1 MQESRLKECVREFF
15 EVYLN
20 RIEESDSG
28 KPFNPIS
35 ISCCRAMMLEPLNKL
50 LDEMCTLSGAKQK
63 ETTQ

>member
-1 MQESRLKECVREFF
+1 MQEPRLKECVKEFF

-28 KPFNPIS
+28 KLFNPIS
-35 ISCCRAMMLEPLNKL
+35 ISCCRATMFEPLNKL
-50 LDEMCTLSGAKQK
+50 LEEMRTLSGAKQK

>member
-1 MQESRLKECVREFF
+1 MQEPRLKECVKEFF

-28 KPFNPIS
+28 KLFNPIS

-50 LDEMCTLSGAKQK
+50 LEEMRTLSGAKQK
-63 ETTQ
+63 ETAQ